1 MRKGLLITVA
11 LLVLLPIVAIG
22 VLAYTPLGVSLV
34 AGQLGR
40 LEKLGIHI
48 DGVSGT
54 FSGPLR
60 VERFELTHPRVHVV
74 ANDIFINPQLRGLLI
89 QTLKAEQF
97 TVGDVAVEIR
107 EADMP
112 PTDRP
117 PRFLPAFLRIDV
129 SEAVLERVTYT
140 HIDGRRI
147 AARTIKGAFTVTH
160 RNLRVRR
167 FEIDADKFDA
177 RGALSLVAARPLG
190 IELESE
196 GSVQLQPNLRVVLGA
211 KLGGSV
217 ERMTIDADI
226 REPSRIAAEG
236 LYERRNQD
244 WQIRGKVRSPLFEI
258 EPWLDDPPLSF
269 TNIALDVQVTRN
281 NVRTQG
287 QFTIP
292 EFELHD
298 IGVNAIGRY
307 AQSVLYISESEFTYP
322 RSPSKVQAEGTVTFG
337 KGSPDLDLRATWTDL
352 QWPLQAEAT
361 VYSRNGSAS
370 LRGTRPYDVAA
381 TAEVDG
387 PNVPHISGTASGV
400 LSTTDV
406 TIAKY
411 DLRTFEGSIVGTGH
425 LGFALPRRWTLT
437 ADARDIDV
445 AQFNA
450 ALPGRVTLRA
460 RAKGIGLDKT
470 ADFKVVTSDL
480 RGTVRGEALRGA
492 GEIERRGKRW
502 DARDVRLTLGA
513 AALTLDASVRDT
525 IDARWSF
532 NTPAVEK
539 LLENAS
545 GSVQFTGTAQGKRAT
560 PRIVAQFGAKSLRYQ
575 NWSAEALRIDG
586 DVDSSN
592 AQPSR
597 LSITA
602 RRAGYGARLADTI
615 DATGEGTAL
624 EHRIAVDV
632 VGIAAPGDAVP
643 KAQLAVSG
651 KFEKQIWSAS
661 IATTQFS
668 RGDPPQEI
676 RIAEPASAMVSR
688 EAAMLDNFCL
698 VIAAGR
704 LCAEGSWQ
712 RNGRWD
718 AEVSGYEIPLATVL
732 PSTDREVEYAGRIEG
747 SARAFGAPNIP
758 WQGEAGMKISDA
770 AIVYRRPGAE
780 EERLNLGTGGM
791 HLVAAPERIDLSFG
805 VQAFTDTY
813 LHTNAH
819 LIRTDGTE
827 LMQMPLRGELRA
839 RAADAN
845 LLPLFFPEVDHAAGI
860 LSGSA
865 RVAGTLAEP
874 EVNGRIELANGEL
887 DSYRVNFAL
896 RDLDVAADIAN
907 NQLDFRGSGNA
918 GEGKL
923 EVTGTLEWT
932 DGASRGTM
940 HLRGRD
946 LLVADLPEYRVIAS
960 PDLKFEIAPKMITVQ
975 GDVAIPTALV
985 QPARL
990 TGAVGVSGD
999 ARYTDEH
1006 AAEREGRFRLRSD
1019 VRINM
1024 GEDVRVDAFGLR
1036 ARIEGGVTTHV
1047 QTGETTTG
1055 HGELRVAEGRY
1066 EAYGQQL
1073 EVSRGQ
1079 LIFDNA
1085 PLDDPGLD
1093 IEARRRIETVTV
1105 GLNVRGTLQAPRLT
1119 FFSDPSMPQT
1129 QIVSY
1134 LVVGKPLNVS
1144 AASEGDSMTTPSD
1157 TLALQGG
1164 GFLASQLGRRLGIEE
1179 VGVENYINS
1188 AGEANPSL
1196 VLGKFLSPRL
1206 FISYGISL
1214 TESINTLKLRYTISD
1229 RWIFRTESGEAQS
1242 ADLEY
1247 MIER

>member
-1 MRKGLLITVA
+1 MRKRLLIIVA
-11 LLVLLPIVAIG
+11 LLVLLPIGAVA
-22 VLAYTPLGVSLV
+22 VLVYTPLGVSLV
-34 AGQLGR
+34 ANQLER
-40 LEKLGIHI
+40 LEKIGIRI
-48 DGVSGT
+48 EGVSGT
-54 FSGPLR
+54 FAGPLR
-60 VERFELTHPRVHVV
+60 VQRFELNHPRVHIV
-74 ANDIFINPQLRGLLI
+74 AHDIFMDPQLRGLLI
-89 QTLKAEQF
+89 QTLKGRRFSAR
-97 TVGDVAVEIR
+97 DVEVELR
-107 EADMP
+107 AADMP

-129 SEAVLERVTYT
+129 NDALLERVRYT
-140 HIDGRRI
+140 HVDGRRI
-147 AARTIKGAFTVTH
+147 EARSIAGAFTITH
-160 RNLRVRR
+160 RNLRVRQ
-167 FEIDADKFDA
+167 FQIDAERFDA
-177 RGALSLVAARPLG
+177 RGRLDLLAARPLG
-190 IELESE
+190 IELQSE
-196 GSVQLQPNLRVVLGA
+196 GSVQLRPELRVTLGA
-211 KLGGSV
+211 RLGGTAD
-217 ERMTIDADI
+217 RMTISADI
-226 REPSRIAAEG
+226 REPSRVTAEG
-236 LYERRNQD
+236 EFARKNED
-244 WQIRGKVRSPLFEI
+244 WQVTGKVRSPLFALD
-258 EPWLDDPPLSF
+258 PWLDTPPVSF
-269 TNIALDVQVTRN
+269 TDIALAVQVTRTD
-281 NVRTQG
+281 VRTQG
-287 QFTIP
+287 KFTIP
-292 EFELHD
+292 EYELRD
-298 IGVNAIGRY
+298 ISVDAVGRY
-307 AQSVLYISESEFTYP
+307 AQSVLYLSDSEFTLP
-322 RSPSKVQAEGTVTFG
+322 RSPSKVRADGTVTFAG
-337 KGSPDLDLRATWTDL
+337 GPPDLDLKAAWIDL
-352 QWPLQAEAT
+352 QWPLQEQAI
-361 VYSRNGSAS
+361 VYSRTGRAS
-370 LRGTRPYDVAA
+370 LRGTRPYDVTVAA
-381 TAEVDG
+381 EIDG
-387 PNVPHISGTASGV
+387 PNVPHATGTATGV
-400 LSTTDV
+400 LTTNDV
-406 TIAKY
+406 TIAQY
-411 DLRTFEGSIVGTGH
+411 DLRTFEGSLTGTGH
-425 LGFALPRRWTLT
+425 LAFALPRPWTLT
-437 ADARDIDV
+437 ANAREIDISQINT
-445 AQFNA
+445 AI
-450 ALPGRVTLRA
+450 PGRISMRA
-460 RAKGIGLDKT
+460 RASGVGLSKQ
-470 ADFKVVTSDL
+470 ADFKVASDDL

-492 GEIERRGKRW
+492 GEIERRGQRW
-502 DARDVRLTLGA
+502 DARGVRLTLGA

-532 NTPAVEK
+532 NTPAIEK
-539 LLENAS
+539 LHEDAR

-560 PRIVAQFGAKSLRYQ
+560 PHIVAQLAAKSLRYQ
-575 NWSAEALRIDG
+575 HWSAEALRIDG

-592 AQPSR
+592 AQASR
-597 LSITA
+597 LSIAA
-602 RRAGYGARLADTI
+602 RRAGYGPRLADTI

-624 EHRIAVDV
+624 EHRIEVDV
-632 VGIAAPGDAVP
+632 VGIAGSGDAAP
-643 KAQLAVSG
+643 RAQLAVSG
-651 KFEKQIWSAS
+651 QFAKQVWSAS
-661 IATTQFS
+661 ISTTQFS
-668 RGDPPQEI
+668 RGNPPQEV

-688 EAAMLDNFCL
+688 DAAMLDNFCL

-704 LCAEGSWQ
+704 LCAEGTWQ
-712 RNGRWD
+712 RDGRWD
-718 AEVSGYEIPLATVL
+718 AAVSGYEIPLATVL
-732 PSTDREVEYAGRIEG
+732 PSTDTEVEYAGRIEG
-747 SARAFGAPNIP
+747 SARAFGAPNLP

-770 AIVYRRPGAE
+770 AIVYRRPGADSE
-780 EERLNLGTGGM
+780 TLNLGTGGM
-791 HLVAAPERIDLSFG
+791 HLVAKPERIDLTFG

-819 LIRTDGTE
+819 LLRTDDTD
-827 LMQMPLRGELRA
+827 LLQMPLRGELRA

-845 LLPLFFPEVDHAAGI
+845 LLPLFFPDVDYAAGV

-865 RVAGTLAEP
+865 NVAGTLARP
-874 EVNGRIELANGEL
+874 EVSGRIELANGEL

-907 NQLDFRGSGNA
+907 NRLDFRGSGNA

-923 EVTGTLEWT
+923 EVTGDLAWIN
-932 DGASRGTM
+932 DASRGTM
-940 HLRGRD
+940 HLRGQD

-960 PDLKFEIAPKMITVQ
+960 PDLKFEITPQSITVH
-975 GDVAIPTALV
+975 GDVQIPTALV
-985 QPARL
+985 QPAKL
-990 TGAVGVSGD
+990 TGAVGPSGD

-1006 AAEREGRFRLRSD
+1006 AAELEGRYRVRSD

-1134 LVVGKPLNVS
+1134 LLVGKPLNAS
-1144 AASEGDSMTTPSD
+1144 ATSESDSMTTPSD

-1214 TESINTLKLRYTISD
+1214 TESINTLKLRYTVSD

-1247 MIER
+1247 TIER